1 MNDINEMNQTLLSSL
16 EKRGLLEM
24 TKAYFRTSLLETLKK
39 DNFYNTAPSGF
50 NINSNINMIKDKNTI
65 DIIRI
70 QFSLIN
76 DFLIRTK
83 MSYTQN
89 IFINEIKTLLDSPIP
104 LSDSELIH
112 NLNLSTKQISTLR
125 LNSNIN
131 SSPKDLVKSTYLY
144 QLINYHCNLIKND
157 VGTQTMQSPQLK
169 LKKNIDIEEEMK
181 KIDEKYNK
189 KLNLEEILPYNKNNE
204 KKFLEYKEECDKKY
218 EENLKNEI
226 ERFKNIELCNM
237 RLEEN
242 EKYRKE
248 IESIREEY
256 EKIYEKKY
264 DEIKKMRNILKEKE
278 SNLEKEYEK
287 KMFDL
292 NEEIQEKIKNLREE
306 NSRNNKG
313 FIDEI
318 NNLNNEKRNLE
329 QIIENLKDMHYNEM
343 QAQLQKIKNDY
354 QTQLE
359 SEKSILKEENERN
372 QKILINNFTK
382 NNKELSQIKKQIDNI
397 QNIDKNVNIN
407 VNSINNRELGAI
419 KNKNINNINN
429 ISVLK
434 NSEILKNIADE
445 NKKIKKNMEDLEEEE
460 LRINKLL
467 RNEFRNIMN
476 EETPIVHIN
485 QDEIDQIKRNDYY
498 YNNIIMNEKKEVQRK
513 KSQDENLYNNY
524 NNKDISPYKNN
535 KQNVNI
541 STSPFGK
548 NNINNSK
555 YMNNNSML
563 NNSKNINTSMR
574 NSNMGIPGAN
584 YNNNIN
590 NMNKMSGQI
599 IEEII
604 DNENMSSSQKSKE
617 YSNKK
622 SGSFNNYNNINNN
635 NYNNIQRNSLATKLP
650 PINNPNQTSSIKE
663 DIEGSTNSKNKS
675 KIGTASKKSNDNNII
690 NKSNNKFTNI
700 NYGDK
705 DDDDYGD
712 GDFENNISSLNQNSV
727 MNSTKKQVNNFGKI
741 KNQNEASMSIHEEIE
756 KHNRLGY
763 DKESSESYNDFEN
776 TKGLIKKGINFEGS
790 GNFNNMSK
798 FKGNKVNTQ
807 ESEIKEEIENYE

>member
-1 MNDINEMNQTLLSSL
+1 MNDINEMNQTLLNSL

-39 DNFYNTAPSGF
+39 DNFYNTSPSGF

-70 QFSLIN
+70 QFSFIN

-89 IFINEIKTLLDSPIP
+89 IFINEIKTLLDFPVP
-104 LSDSELIH
+104 LTDSELIH
-112 NLNLSTKQISTLR
+112 NLNLSSKQISILR

-131 SSPKDLVKSTYLY
+131 TSPKDLVKSTYLY

-157 VGTQTMQSPQLK
+157 VGTQTIQSAEIK
-169 LKKNIDIEEEMK
+169 LNKSIDIEKEMK

-189 KLNLEEILPYNKNNE
+189 KINLEEILPLNKNNE

-218 EENLKNEI
+218 EEDLKNEI

-242 EKYRKE
+242 KKYRDE
-248 IESIREEY
+248 IESLREEY

-264 DEIKKMRNILKEKE
+264 DEIKKMKNILKEKE
-278 SNLEKEYEK
+278 SNLEKKYEK

-292 NEEIQEKIKNLREE
+292 NEIIQEKIKNLREE

-329 QIIENLKDMHYNEM
+329 QIIDNLKDMHYNEM
-343 QAQLQKIKNDY
+343 QAQLQKIKSDY

-372 QKILINNFTK
+372 QKILINNFTR
-382 NNKELSQIKKQIDNI
+382 NNKELNQIKKQIDNI
-397 QNIDKNVNIN
+397 QNTDKNVNIN
-407 VNSINNRELGAI
+407 ITNNRELGAI
-419 KNKNINNINN
+419 KNKNINN

-434 NSEILKNIADE
+434 NSEILKNISDE

-460 LRINKLL
+460 LRLNKLL

-476 EETPIVHIN
+476 EETPIVLIN
-485 QDEIDQIKRNDYY
+485 QDEIDQIKKSEYY
-498 YNNIIMNEKKEVQRK
+498 YNNLIMNEKKEAQRK
-513 KSQDENLYNNY
+513 KSQDENLYNNF

-535 KQNVNI
+535 KQNFNTN
-541 STSPFGK
+541 TSPFGK
-548 NNINNSK
+548 NNINNK
-555 YMNNNSML
+555 YMNNNSIL

-574 NSNMGIPGAN
+574 NSNMGIAGVN
-584 YNNNIN
+584 YNNNLN
-590 NMNKMSGQI
+590 NMNKMGSGI
-599 IEEII
+599 IEEYI
-604 DNENMSSSQKSKE
+604 DNENVSSSQKSKD

-635 NYNNIQRNSLATKLP
+635 NYNNNIPRNSLTATKLP
-650 PINNPNQTSSIKE
+650 PIKQTQNQTSYSIKE
-663 DIEGSTNSKNKS
+663 DIEGSNSKNKNEF
-675 KIGTASKKSNDNNII
+675 GTASKKNNDNNLI
-690 NKSNNKFTNI
+690 NKSNKFNNI

-705 DDDDYGD
+705 DDEDYGE

-790 GNFNNMSK
+790 GNYNNMSK

>member
-256 EKIYEKKY
+256 EKKYEKKY
-264 DEIKKMRNILKEKE
+264 YEIKKMRNILKEKE

-292 NEEIQEKIKNLREE
+292 NEAIQEKIKNLREE

-429 ISVLK
+429 INNISVLK
-434 NSEILKNIADE
+434 N
-445 NKKIKKNMEDLEEEE
+445 
-460 LRINKLL
+460 
-467 RNEFRNIMN
+467 
-476 EETPIVHIN
+476 
-485 QDEIDQIKRNDYY
+485 
-498 YNNIIMNEKKEVQRK
+498 
-513 KSQDENLYNNY
+513 
-524 NNKDISPYKNN
+524 
-535 KQNVNI
+535 
-541 STSPFGK
+541 
-548 NNINNSK
+548 
-555 YMNNNSML
+555 
-563 NNSKNINTSMR
+563 
-574 NSNMGIPGAN
+574 
-584 YNNNIN
+584 
-590 NMNKMSGQI
+590 
-599 IEEII
+599 
-604 DNENMSSSQKSKE
+604 
-617 YSNKK
+617 
-622 SGSFNNYNNINNN
+622 
-635 NYNNIQRNSLATKLP
+635 
-650 PINNPNQTSSIKE
+650 
-663 DIEGSTNSKNKS
+663 
-675 KIGTASKKSNDNNII
+675 
-690 NKSNNKFTNI
+690 
-700 NYGDK
+700 
-705 DDDDYGD
+705 
-712 GDFENNISSLNQNSV
+712 
-727 MNSTKKQVNNFGKI
+727 
-741 KNQNEASMSIHEEIE
+741 
-756 KHNRLGY
+756 
-763 DKESSESYNDFEN
+763 
-776 TKGLIKKGINFEGS
+776 
-790 GNFNNMSK
+790 
-798 FKGNKVNTQ
+798 
-807 ESEIKEEIENYE
+807 